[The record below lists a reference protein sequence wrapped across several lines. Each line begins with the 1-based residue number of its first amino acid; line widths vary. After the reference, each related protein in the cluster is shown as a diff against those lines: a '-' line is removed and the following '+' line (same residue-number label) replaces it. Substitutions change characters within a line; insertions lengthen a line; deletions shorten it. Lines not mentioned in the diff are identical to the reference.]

1 MDARP
6 KVALVGAGAMGGA
19 LLSGWIDKGA
29 IDGARSAVFEPA
41 PSAAVEALCG
51 VSGLALN
58 PPRAARFDALVLAIK
73 PQGLE
78 AAAAY
83 RAMATE
89 ALVVSVL
96 AGKSLAAISSV
107 LGTTRIVRAMPNLPA
122 MIGAG
127 VSGLYAPANLS
138 EADRRLAAHL
148 MQAVGET
155 VFVDS
160 EAAIDVVTA
169 ISGSGPA
176 YFFLLAEALEEA
188 ARDLGLGE
196 EAARLLARATLIG
209 AGRVLEKDERE
220 TAGLRRAVTSP
231 GGTTE
236 AALKVLDGEGDT
248 VRVLM
253 KKAAAAAFA
262 RAQAL
267 SS

>member
-6 KVALVGAGAMGGA
+6 KVALIGAGAMGGA
-19 LLSGWIDKGA
+19 LLKGWISKGA
-29 IDGARSAVFEPA
+29 IDAAGSAVFEPA
-41 PSAAVEALCG
+41 PSPAVEALCG
-51 VSGLALN
+51 VSGLPLN
-58 PPRAARFDALVLAIK
+58 PPPAARFDALVLAIK
-73 PQGLE
+73 PQGLD

-83 RAMATE
+83 APMATG

-96 AGKSLAAISSV
+96 AGKSLAAISTV
-107 LGTTRIVRAMPNLPA
+107 LGTARIVRVMPNLPA

-127 VSGLYAPANLS
+127 VSGLYAPANVS

-160 EAAIDVVTA
+160 EAGIDAVTA

-188 ARDLGLGE
+188 ARGLGLGH
-196 EAARLLARATLIG
+196 EAARLLARRTLTG
-209 AGRVLEKDERE
+209 AGRVVETDERE
-220 TAGLRRAVTSP
+220 TAALRRAVTSP

-236 AALKVLDGEGDT
+236 AALKVLDGEGET
-248 VRVLM
+248 VRALM
-253 KKAAAAAFA
+253 KKAAAAAFS